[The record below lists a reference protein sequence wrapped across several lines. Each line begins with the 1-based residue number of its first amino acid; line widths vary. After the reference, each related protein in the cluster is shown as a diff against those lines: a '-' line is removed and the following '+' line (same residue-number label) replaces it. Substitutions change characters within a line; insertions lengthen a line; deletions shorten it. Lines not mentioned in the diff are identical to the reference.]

1 MALKQII
8 RFLFSLATMLSPLFI
23 SIHGVVIYFLVLWIA
38 LAVLYAS
45 FYNVFSSQFFTWTW
59 LILPVFYLIH
69 GIAMIYTS
77 NMHSGWFDL
86 EVKLS
91 LFIVPVV
98 FYIQH
103 KSFNL
108 LNVKTMKWLYLVSIT
123 MVGLCL
129 FILAI
134 IKTTQTHEIHLY
146 YLDFSAPYHPTYLA
160 MYVLMGLVFLLDF
173 FASEK
178 NILLAT
184 LLFLWVLLLLGFIY
198 FLSSKAGILSTS
210 IVFVLASFHYI
221 FRNKLWVKPVLLLF
235 VMTVFTYVGI
245 SENIRFKAVEST
257 VKTAS
262 TDVATSESNAVRWL
276 VWHAGVD
283 LVKQHWLCGVGTGD
297 IKDVLMQE
305 YAKRNMQGAFKEKL
319 NAHNQYLETFLAQ
332 GLLGILWLVF
342 IFVFALKKAL
352 KKKNIPWLLFLV
364 LVGFNFLFE
373 SMLNTQAGVVFFAYF
388 YSFFIFEH
396 KLKNI

>member
-1 MALKQII
+1 
-8 RFLFSLATMLSPLFI
+8 
-23 SIHGVVIYFLVLWIA
+23 
-38 LAVLYAS
+38 
-45 FYNVFSSQFFTWTW
+45 
-59 LILPVFYLIH
+59 
-69 GIAMIYTS
+69 
-77 NMHSGWFDL
+77 
-86 EVKLS
+86 
-91 LFIVPVV
+91 
-98 FYIQH
+98 
-103 KSFNL
+103 
-108 LNVKTMKWLYLVSIT
+108 MKWLYLVSIT